1 MSGAEVAS
9 RARDSYRHWYDVVL
23 RYNDTD
29 RQGHVNNVSFA
40 TFCEQGRADFLLGAA
55 APALP
60 EGASFV
66 LARICLDYLREV
78 FWPGTVSVGTG
89 VLGVG
94 RTSMRLAQG
103 MFVGEACVAVATS
116 VIVLVDAQGRP
127 MAWPEAVRAGLAEA
141 RPGALPLDPAK
152 GSPLGTPT

>member
-1 MSGAEVAS
+1 MSGMESAPTEHGA
-9 RARDSYRHWYDVVL
+9 YRHWYDVGL

-29 RQGHVNNVSFA
+29 RQGHVNNVAFV
-40 TFCEQGRADFLLGAA
+40 TFCEQGRADFLLGTA

-66 LARICLDYLREV
+66 LARLVIDYRREV

-94 RTSMRLAQG
+94 RSSLRLAQG
-103 MFVGEACVAVATS
+103 LFVGTECVAMAVN
-116 VIVLVDAQGRP
+116 VVVLVDGAGRP
-127 MAWPEAVRAGLAEA
+127 LAWPDSVRQALPAMAASTQDGGGSEA
-141 RPGALPLDPAK
+141 RQG
-152 GSPLGTPT
+152 

>member
-1 MSGAEVAS
+1 MSGADTAPAEREA
-9 RARDSYRHWYDVVL
+9 YRHWYDVAL

-29 RQGHVNNVSFA
+29 RQGHVNNVAFV

-66 LARICLDYLREV
+66 LARLAIDYRREV
-78 FWPGTVSVGTG
+78 FWPGAVSVGSG

-94 RTSMRLAQG
+94 RSSMRLAQG
-103 MFVGEACVAVATS
+103 LFVGDACVATAVN
-116 VIVLVDAQGRP
+116 VVVLVDAQGRP
-127 MAWPEAVRAGLAEA
+127 MAWPDDVR
-141 RPGALPLDPAK
+141 RALPILEAGAQGAAVPK
-152 GSPLGTPT
+152 GSG

>member
-1 MSGAEVAS
+1 MSGDEAAPRGRS
-9 RARDSYRHWYDVVL
+9 SYRHWYDVGL

-29 RQGHVNNVSFA
+29 RQGHVNNVAFG

-66 LARICLDYLREV
+66 LARICLDYLHEV

-94 RTSMRLAQG
+94 RSSMRLAQG
-103 MFVGEACVAVATS
+103 LFVGEACVAAATS

-127 MAWPEAVRAGLAEA
+127 MAWPEAVR
-141 RPGALPLDPAK
+141 GALPGVA
-152 GSPLGTPT
+152 G

>member
-1 MSGAEVAS
+1 MSGPGGAAESAPAE
-9 RARDSYRHWYDVVL
+9 RGAYRHWYDVAV

-29 RQGHVNNVSFA
+29 RQGHVNNVAFV

-66 LARICLDYLREV
+66 LARLAIDYRREV
-78 FWPGTVSVGTG
+78 CWPGTVSVGTG

-94 RTSMRLAQG
+94 RSSMRLAQG
-103 MFVGEACVAVATS
+103 LFVGEACVATAVN
-116 VIVLVDAQGRP
+116 VIVLVGAQGRP
-127 MAWPEAVRAGLAEA
+127 TAWPEGVRRGL
-141 RPGALPLDPAK
+141 PGALDEGAGK
-152 GSPLGTPT
+152 QG

>member
-1 MSGAEVAS
+1 MAGGGVRAGGGVSEDVAP
-9 RARDSYRHWYDVVL
+9 RGRDSYRHWYDCVL

-40 TFCEQGRADFLLGAA
+40 TFVEQGRADFLLGAA

-60 EGASFV
+60 EGATFV
-66 LARICLDYLREV
+66 LARICLDYLHEV

-103 MFVGEACVAVATS
+103 MFVGEACVAAATS

-127 MAWPEAVRAGLAEA
+127 VAWPEDVRGGLAGVFE
-141 RPGALPLDPAK
+141 
-152 GSPLGTPT
+152 